1 MFHCLQ
7 ICIIMWGGYIMRCVW
22 TWKFVPE
29 KPLSAAPGGNTSEWF
44 ILLGDIKPAGS
55 VCMIHI
61 QWNDAAAGSF
71 GVNVQ
76 VSEHHKLCLEHVL
89 WSFRQLVELLLTSIC
104 QQYQTGY
111 TGQQNQKQCISVDG
125 KERSLHVKKKKS
137 SCSFIWNVA
146 VGSVGA
152 GLEEVTQENI
162 HALCIYA
169 SSRKQVSVSHN
180 LRHSLTFIL
189 VRGSQKKKN
198 LSMSILQDAE
208 LAANKPPH
216 NVTAH
221 WEIWLPGFYLF
232 FKLCIFKVFFQM
244 NY

>member
-1 MFHCLQ
+1 
-7 ICIIMWGGYIMRCVW
+7 MRLNLEVCSWETFKCSTRRKYLWVIHTTGRHKTGRQRLYDSHPVKW
-22 TWKFVPE
+22 CSCWKFRGKRPGLRASQVMFRTC
-29 KPLSAAPGGNTSEWF
+29 PLVIQATGRTVVNLHLPTVSDWLYWAAKS
-44 ILLGDIKPAGS
+44 
-55 VCMIHI
+55 
-61 QWNDAAAGSF
+61 
-71 GVNVQ
+71 
-76 VSEHHKLCLEHVL
+76 
-89 WSFRQLVELLLTSIC
+89 
-104 QQYQTGY
+104 
-111 TGQQNQKQCISVDG
+111 KQCISVDG
-125 KERSLHVKKKKS
+125 KERSLHVKKKKKVAA
-137 SCSFIWNVA
+137 FIWNVA

-152 GLEEVTQENI
+152 GLEEMTQENI

-169 SSRKQVSVSHN
+169 SRRKQVSVSHN

-189 VRGSQKKKN
+189 VWGSQKKKN

-232 FKLCIFKVFFQM
+232 FKLCIFKGFFQM

>member
-76 VSEHHKLCLEHVL
+76 VSSQVM
-89 WSFRQLVELLLTSIC
+89 FRTCPLVI
-104 QQYQTGY
+104 QATGRTVVNLHLPTVSDWLY
-111 TGQQNQKQCISVDG
+111 WAAKSKQCISVDG
-125 KERSLHVKKKKS
+125 KERSLHVKKKKKKS
-137 SCSFIWNVA
+137 SCFFIWNVA

-169 SSRKQVSVSHN
+169 SRRKQVSVSHN

-232 FKLCIFKVFFQM
+232 FKLCIFKGFFQM